1 MEWENV
7 ARQRLPALHQQQ
19 TGPSSNGLHPAAM
32 EIKLWV
38 TNAPATFPRVCLSTG
53 HTMSHE
59 PEHTERELVEQILD
73 GDREAFLNFI
83 DRYERLVKHV
93 VFRMVDDERDRE
105 ELCQDVFVRAYRYL
119 DGFRF
124 ESKLSTWLAR
134 IARNTCLNH
143 LEKKDHP
150 LYADH
155 APAPDGESPDARAA
169 LNRIE
174 DPDTDVSRAAVDRE
188 QQDVV
193 RRGLDTLAEHYRT
206 ALTLYHLEGMSV
218 SQISEIMEN
227 PEGTVK
233 SHLYRG
239 RKKLKDWLLEH
250 YDQEELTI

>member
-1 MEWENV
+1 MTDDDYE
-7 ARQRLPALHQQQ
+7 R
-19 TGPSSNGLHPAAM
+19 
-32 EIKLWV
+32 
-38 TNAPATFPRVCLSTG
+38 
-53 HTMSHE
+53 
-59 PEHTERELVEQILD
+59 TEQELVEQVLD
-73 GDREAFLNFI
+73 GDREAFLAFI
-83 DRYERLVKHV
+83 NRYERLVKHV

-105 ELCQDVFVRAYRYL
+105 ELCQDVFMRAYRYL

-143 LEKKDHP
+143 LEKKDMP

-155 APAPDGESPDARAA
+155 APSTDDESSDAQAA

-174 DPDTDVSRAAVDRE
+174 DADADVSATATTRE
-188 QQDVV
+188 RQDVV
-193 RRGLDTLAEHYRT
+193 REGIKTLPEHYRT

-218 SQISEIMEN
+218 TQISDVMEN

-239 RKKLKDWLLEH
+239 RKKLKDWLLDH
-250 YDQEELTI
+250 YSQEELTL

>member
-1 MEWENV
+1 MN
-7 ARQRLPALHQQQ
+7 
-19 TGPSSNGLHPAAM
+19 
-32 EIKLWV
+32 
-38 TNAPATFPRVCLSTG
+38 
-53 HTMSHE
+53 HE
-59 PEHTERELVEQILD
+59 PERTERELVEQVLD
-73 GDREAFLNFI
+73 GDRAAFLAFI
-83 DRYERLVKHV
+83 ERYERLVKHV

-143 LEKKDHP
+143 LEKKEMP

-155 APAPDGESPDARAA
+155 APAPDGEAPDARAA
-169 LNRIE
+169 LNRVE
-174 DPDTDVSRAAVDRE
+174 DPNADTEQPTEDRE
-188 QQDVV
+188 QRDVV
-193 RRGLDTLAEHYRT
+193 RRGLAALPEHYRT

-218 SQISEIMEN
+218 SQISDIMDN

-239 RKKLKDWLLEH
+239 RKKLKDWLTEH
-250 YDQEELTI
+250 YGQEELTI

>member
-1 MEWENV
+1 MIDDASE
-7 ARQRLPALHQQQ
+7 R
-19 TGPSSNGLHPAAM
+19 
-32 EIKLWV
+32 
-38 TNAPATFPRVCLSTG
+38 
-53 HTMSHE
+53 
-59 PEHTERELVEQILD
+59 TERELVEQVLD
-73 GDREAFLNFI
+73 GDREAFLDFI

-93 VFRMVDDERDRE
+93 VFRMVDDDRDRE
-105 ELCQDVFVRAYRYL
+105 ELCQDVFMRAYRYL

-143 LEKKDHP
+143 LEKKEVD

-155 APAPDGESPDARAA
+155 APAPDDDGPPDARAA

-174 DPDTDVSRAAVDRE
+174 DPDADVAEAATDRE
-188 QQDVV
+188 RRAVV
-193 RRGLDTLAEHYRT
+193 REAIKTLSEHYRT

-218 SQISEIMEN
+218 SQISDIMDN

-239 RKKLKDWLLEH
+239 RKKLKDWLLDH
-250 YDQEELTI
+250 YSQEELTL

>member
-1 MEWENV
+1 MS
-7 ARQRLPALHQQQ
+7 P
-19 TGPSSNGLHPAAM
+19 
-32 EIKLWV
+32 
-38 TNAPATFPRVCLSTG
+38 NAPDR
-53 HTMSHE
+53 
-59 PEHTERELVEQILD
+59 TERELVEQVLA
-73 GDREAFLNFI
+73 GDREAFLDFI

-93 VFRMVDDERDRE
+93 VFRMVDDDRDRE

-143 LEKKDHP
+143 LEKKEVP

-155 APAPDGESPDARAA
+155 APSPGDEGPPDARAA

-174 DPDTDVSRAAVDRE
+174 DPDEDVAGTADDRE
-188 QQDVV
+188 RRALV
-193 RRGLDTLAEHYRT
+193 REGINALAEHYRT

-218 SQISEIMEN
+218 SQISAIMDN

-239 RKKLKDWLLEH
+239 REKLKDWLLDR
-250 YDQEELTI
+250 YSPEELTL

>member
-1 MEWENV
+1 M
-7 ARQRLPALHQQQ
+7 AD
-19 TGPSSNGLHPAAM
+19 TDSD
-32 EIKLWV
+32 ID
-38 TNAPATFPRVCLSTG
+38 
-53 HTMSHE
+53 
-59 PEHTERELVEQILD
+59 ERELVERVLE
-73 GDREAFLNFI
+73 GDRQAFLTFI

-143 LEKKDHP
+143 LEKKEVP
-150 LYADH
+150 LYADE
-155 APAPDGESPDARAA
+155 APSPEGEPPDARAA
-169 LNRIE
+169 LNRVP
-174 DPDTDVSRAAVDRE
+174 DPDSRRDVAETAVDR
-188 QQDVV
+188 QRRDLV
-193 RRGLDTLAEHYRT
+193 REGIQALSEHYRT

-218 SQISEIMEN
+218 SQIGEVMDN

-239 RKKLKDWLLEH
+239 RKKLKDWLLER
-250 YDQEELTI
+250 YQREEITL

>member
-1 MEWENV
+1 MNEDDYE
-7 ARQRLPALHQQQ
+7 R
-19 TGPSSNGLHPAAM
+19 
-32 EIKLWV
+32 
-38 TNAPATFPRVCLSTG
+38 
-53 HTMSHE
+53 
-59 PEHTERELVEQILD
+59 TERELVEQVLD
-73 GDREAFLNFI
+73 GDREAFLAFI

-93 VFRMVDDERDRE
+93 VFRMVDDDRDRE
-105 ELCQDVFVRAYRYL
+105 ELCQDVFMRAYRYL

-143 LEKKDHP
+143 LEKKEVD

-155 APAPDGESPDARAA
+155 APAPDDEPPDARTA

-174 DPDTDVSRAAVDRE
+174 DPDEDVADATAERERRA
-188 QQDVV
+188 VV
-193 RRGLDTLAEHYRT
+193 REGIKTLSEHYRT

-218 SQISEIMEN
+218 SQISDVMDN

-239 RKKLKDWLLEH
+239 RKKLKDWLLDH
-250 YDQEELTI
+250 YSQEELTL